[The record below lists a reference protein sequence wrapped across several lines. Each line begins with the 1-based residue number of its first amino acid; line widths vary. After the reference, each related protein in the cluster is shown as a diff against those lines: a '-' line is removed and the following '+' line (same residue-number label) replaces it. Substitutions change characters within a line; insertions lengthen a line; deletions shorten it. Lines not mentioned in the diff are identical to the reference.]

1 MITSRPESRPTNDS
15 QPSPLPNCEVRPS
28 AERFKKFLGA
38 ETMRM
43 VQTIA
48 GTPWLCFV
56 AKAELDIKRRLM
68 EAEPVINSKV
78 VKIRGEK

>member
-1 MITSRPESRPTNDS
+1 
-15 QPSPLPNCEVRPS
+15 
-28 AERFKKFLGA
+28 
-38 ETMRM
+38 M